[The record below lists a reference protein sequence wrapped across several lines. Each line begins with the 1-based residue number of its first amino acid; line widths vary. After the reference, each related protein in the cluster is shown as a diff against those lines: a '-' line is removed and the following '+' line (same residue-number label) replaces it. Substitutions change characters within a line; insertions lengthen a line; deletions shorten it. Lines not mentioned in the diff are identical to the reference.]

1 MEDQQATWATRPGQA
16 WDWAMGW
23 VNEAGQG
30 MHTGV
35 QRIHEAA
42 VAYKD
47 RFCTDGLW
55 VPGTDI
61 AYDMLREAADM
72 AQAEYEA
79 AQPGME

>member
-1 MEDQQATWATRPGQA
+1 MIDQQLTWATKAGAA

-23 VNEAGQG
+23 VDDARLGR
-30 MHTGV
+30 HVGV
-35 QRIHEAA
+35 RRIHEAA
-42 VAYKD
+42 ANYKS

-55 VPGTDI
+55 APGADL
-61 AYDMLREAADM
+61 AYDMLREAAEM